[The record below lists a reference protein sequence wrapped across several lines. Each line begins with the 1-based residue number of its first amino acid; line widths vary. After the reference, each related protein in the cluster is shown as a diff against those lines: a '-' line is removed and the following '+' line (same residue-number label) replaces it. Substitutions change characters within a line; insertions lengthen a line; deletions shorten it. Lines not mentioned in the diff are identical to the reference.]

1 MFARPSRLV
10 WIYFRLQLLHLRSQ
24 LEYEADFWVG
34 LVGAAMRHVAGF
46 LFIWAVFRQVPQV
59 HGWTLWELLFLY
71 ALAIVPMG
79 LVELF
84 YDGPWRLS
92 ELINEGRLDRVLLR
106 PLPAGLQV
114 VTEASSLHGLG
125 SVVLGL
131 VLLVRAGSE
140 LQLTLAPWQYA
151 FVAACMVGSVLLVGS
166 LFFITQCLAF
176 WEPSTTMSLCT
187 LVQEMTALARFPVTL
202 YEQLFRVLLTWVLP
216 FAFISYFPGLVLLGR
231 PEANPWLGYGSP
243 LAGVVVT
250 FVAARV
256 WGFSLKHYQGA
267 GS

>member
-1 MFARPSRLV
+1 MFERLQRLV
-10 WIYFRLQLLHLRSQ
+10 RIYFRLQLLHLRSQ

-34 LVGAAMRHVAGF
+34 IFGAAMRHVAGF
-46 LFIWAVFRQVPQV
+46 LFIWAVFHQVPQV
-59 HGWTLWELLFLY
+59 QGWTLWELLFLY
-71 ALAIVPMG
+71 ALAIIPMG

-84 YDGPWRLS
+84 YDGPWQLT

-125 SVVLGL
+125 SVLLGL
-131 VLLVRAGSE
+131 VLLVRAGAE
-140 LQLTLAPWQYA
+140 LHLTLAVWQYA
-151 FVAACMVGSVLLVGS
+151 FVVVSLVGSMLLIGS

-176 WEPSTTMSLCT
+176 WEPSTTMSLSM

-202 YEQLFRVLLTWVLP
+202 YDQLFRVLLTWVIP

-256 WGFSLKHYQGA
+256 WGFSLKFYQGA